1 MYFVNNQETPNFT
14 TIDVPTDIVSFEDSD
29 LSAEEL
35 EAYKS
40 IDKLNFLGYKI
51 DSNNL
56 ESYQVEMDKVKT
68 ILSDNKYTDLG
79 EFNVQGSKMV
89 VKYLGDDDTADE
101 FIVFGNS
108 RDVGFGVL
116 RILGDD
122 MSPAKLYKLTET
134 FNKGN
139 IDQAQLDNLTDFF
152 KF

>member
-14 TIDVPTDIVSFEDSD
+14 TIDLPTDIVSFEDTE

-56 ESYQVEMDKVKT
+56 DSYQVEMDKVKS
-68 ILSDNKYTDLG
+68 ILSDDKYTDLG